1 MTNELKCV
9 LLDIPNVVGRP
20 PALHRHRRAPQ
31 TSNPSGKCSC
41 NDAAQRKKNKSTFG
55 SKTISQRLRKH
66 KHSQSLVDAGV
77 ELPNLQ
83 ATRRREHLQVSV
95 WIKNY
100 WFSSLSSLNKRVLT
114 LESIWKLRKL
124 NTEHNR
130 LCRKWSLKIF
140 ARMQY
145 WKVWSSLALDLLA
158 H

>member
-1 MTNELKCV
+1 MNWSVSSLTSQMLWDVPQPSTGTGEPPRPATPLGSAAAMM
-9 LLDIPNVVGRP
+9 LLRE
-20 PALHRHRRAPQ
+20 
-31 TSNPSGKCSC
+31 
-41 NDAAQRKKNKSTFG
+41 KKNKSTFG

-140 ARMQY
+140 ACMQY